1 MEGEQ
6 LFLAVR
12 CYQEV
17 VAERGHKDDLAEVV
31 EQMVDTLIWRSSWDA
46 YRPYADRRKALDS
59 LVALAPVCG
68 PDHLERE
75 IIPHLVALACDPRQ
89 PLAEKPEDNQYDW
102 CGIRQGAVNGL
113 ARVYAQTTAYV
124 TANRPD
130 LAEPLQAWWDLQQ
143 NPEAT
148 KKLLFRDD
156 PRVSVIAAFGLADS
170 PRDEDRDMLV
180 EAYECVRNADVK
192 WGIVNALSS
201 SEASWVQRKVVRPW
215 MRRIAS
221 ADGSS
226 DDLRAA
232 HTCYLIQ
239 KSSLAAPDARAFLG
253 RCLRTGSP
261 SLQGR
266 ALRAFGKLHDADI
279 EQWLRPLCEQLASG
293 DADRIDAARM
303 VTTQDE
309 VSKPA
314 LHRAALETLRDVGD
328 AGSIEI
334 VRRARS
340 RNPGD
345 HELRQL
351 SFQVAEEM
359 YWRLTGGLDSETI
372 SAEGTKHS

>member
-1 MEGEQ
+1 
-6 LFLAVR
+6 
-12 CYQEV
+12 V
-17 VAERGHKDDLAEVV
+17 VGSA
-31 EQMVDTLIWRSSWDA
+31 
-46 YRPYADRRKALDS
+46 
-59 LVALAPVCG
+59 
-68 PDHLERE
+68 
-75 IIPHLVALACDPRQ
+75 
-89 PLAEKPEDNQYDW
+89 
-102 CGIRQGAVNGL
+102 
-113 ARVYAQTTAYV
+113 
-124 TANRPD
+124 
-130 LAEPLQAWWDLQQ
+130 AEPGRDQ
-143 NPEAT
+143 E
-148 KKLLFRDD
+148 LLFRDD

-192 WGIVNALSS
+192 WGIVNALSN

-215 MRRIAS
+215 IRRIQS

-232 HTCYLIQ
+232 HICYLIQ
-239 KSSLAAPDARAFLG
+239 KSSLAGPDARAFLE
-253 RCLRTGSP
+253 RCLRSGSP

-266 ALRAFGKLHDADI
+266 ALRAFGKLHDAEI
-279 EQWLRPLCEQLASG
+279 EQWLRPLCEQLVSG

-303 VTTQDE
+303 VTTRDE

-328 AGSIEI
+328 AKSIEI

-359 YWRLTGGLDSETI
+359 YWRLTGGLDSETY
-372 SAEGTKHS
+372 SSEPRQKE